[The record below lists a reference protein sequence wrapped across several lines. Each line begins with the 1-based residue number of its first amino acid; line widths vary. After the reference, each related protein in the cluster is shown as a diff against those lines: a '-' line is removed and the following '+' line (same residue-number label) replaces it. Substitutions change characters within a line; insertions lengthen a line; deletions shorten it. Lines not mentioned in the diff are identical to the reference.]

1 MIYNSNIDSSEF
13 KSSSREFN
21 RTIDD
26 PCANQQRQE
35 DNSKKLKFVTT
46 NFRDLI
52 EAKDQLNYYGMT
64 IKDKLFVPA
73 ENMDE
78 DSKLKYGETG
88 GVITNC
94 KTKHGFG
101 QLPLPTIPSRY
112 QLFHGD
118 VDIEDSMRNLS
129 DNTKNACNPRD
140 TEYHNRHFYVFDD
153 SKGIETPDATK
164 SIETSDFGPRGGLS
178 TRFISRP
185 SKREFKNE

>member
-1 MIYNSNIDSSEF
+1 MIYNSNFDSSGF
-13 KSSSREFN
+13 QSSREFN

-26 PCANQQRQE
+26 PCATQQRSE

-46 NFRDLI
+46 NFRDLLD
-52 EAKDQLNYYGMT
+52 AKDKLNFYGMT

-112 QLFHGD
+112 QLYHGD
-118 VDIEDSMRNLS
+118 VDIEDSIRNLS
-129 DNTKNACNPRD
+129 DNTKNSCNPRD
-140 TEYHNRHFYVFDD
+140 TEYYKRHFYVFDD
-153 SKGIETPDATK
+153 SKGIETPDAIK
-164 SIETSDFGPRGGLS
+164 SIETPDFGARGGLS
-178 TRFISRP
+178 TRFIARP
-185 SKREFKNE
+185 SKREFKTQ

>member
-1 MIYNSNIDSSEF
+1 MIYNSNFDSSGF
-13 KSSSREFN
+13 KSSREFN

-26 PCANQQRQE
+26 PCATQQRQQ

-52 EAKDQLNYYGMT
+52 EAKEKLNFYGMT
-64 IKDKLFVPA
+64 IKDKLFVPS
-73 ENMDE
+73 ESMDD

-94 KTKHGFG
+94 KTKYGFG

-112 QLFHGD
+112 QLYQGD

-129 DNTKNACNPRD
+129 ENTKNSCNPRD
-140 TEYHNRHFYVFDD
+140 TEYYNRHFSLFND
-153 SKGIETPDATK
+153 SKGIETPNASK
-164 SIETSDFGPRGGLS
+164 SIETPDFGVRGGLS
-178 TRFISRP
+178 TRFIARP
-185 SKREFKNE
+185 SKKEFKKQ

>member
-1 MIYNSNIDSSEF
+1 MIYNSNFDNSEF
-13 KSSSREFN
+13 KSTREFN

-26 PCANQQRQE
+26 PCATQQRSE

-46 NFRDLI
+46 NFRDLV
-52 EAKDQLNYYGMT
+52 EAKDTLNFYGMT

-88 GVITNC
+88 GVVTNC

-101 QLPLPTIPSRY
+101 QLPFPTMPSRY

-129 DNTKNACNPRD
+129 DNTKNSCNPRD
-140 TEYHNRHFYVFDD
+140 NEFYKRSFYLFDD

-164 SIETSDFGPRGGLS
+164 SIETNDFGPRGGLS
-178 TRFISRP
+178 TRFIKRP
-185 SKREFKNE
+185 SKKEFKTQ